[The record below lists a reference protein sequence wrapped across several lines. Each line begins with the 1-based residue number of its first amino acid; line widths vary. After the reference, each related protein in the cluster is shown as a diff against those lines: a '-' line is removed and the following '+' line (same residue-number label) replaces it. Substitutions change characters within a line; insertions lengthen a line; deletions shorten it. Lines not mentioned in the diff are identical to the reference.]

1 MKRTQTL
8 SSGLIV
14 QQDFR
19 DSIRPVFFETDVE
32 EFMYAT
38 HGGTLFIVNFG
49 GRAYGLTCGHVFQDF
64 EVARLF
70 IAGEK
75 QAKKGSTPARVKSLC
90 HASSPRDG
98 AVGTDIV
105 DICVVEFVDDIT
117 PEFFGGSAYIVDEK
131 TVATSQVGHELHVAG
146 VLKDKTLI
154 VPPHLSFGYCR
165 LQLHDV
171 GVSTSDPVLRQAYA
185 EFRKPEFE
193 SITGISGSPVFDY
206 TANALCGMVVRG
218 GMSGIQCRLHYIDI
232 FDIVRFPEA
241 ASRGVASAYYTKSV
255 VQIAPRK

>member
-14 QQDFR
+14 QQDFGN
-19 DSIRPVFFETDVE
+19 SIRPVFFETDLE

-38 HGGTLFIVNFG
+38 HGGTLFIVDFG

-64 EVARLF
+64 ALERLF
-70 IAGEK
+70 VADER
-75 QAKKGSTPARVKSLC
+75 QARKGSKPARVKGLY

-105 DICVVEFVDDIT
+105 DICVIEFVDEVT

-131 TVATSQVGHELHVAG
+131 TVATSQIGHELHVAG
-146 VLKDKTLI
+146 VLKDKTMI
-154 VPPHLSFGYCR
+154 VPPDLSFGYCR

-171 GVSTSDPVLRQAYA
+171 GVSTSDPVLREAYA
-185 EFRKPEFE
+185 EFREPEFE
-193 SITGISGSPVFDY
+193 SITGISGAPVFDH
-206 TANALCGMVVRG
+206 TANVLCGMVARG
-218 GMSGIQCRLHYIDI
+218 GMSGNRCRLHYIDI
-232 FDIVRFPEA
+232 FDIVHFLEA
-241 ASRGVASAYYTKSV
+241 VSRGAASAYYTKSV
-255 VQIAPRK
+255 VRIAP